1 MYQSKWRLAQNNQGF
16 TLLEALFSFTVF
28 ILLAHILLAVLFWI
42 QQMNTTYFTN
52 EEIAW
57 ELFVHDMQQTLLNVK
72 EIKLSNDSK
81 SMEVFHKDSNEVK
94 KINRSGDV
102 LRLIVNNQGNT
113 PLLIGIQNAWFT
125 WDGNYMTLS
134 VIFNNGI
141 EKERRFYV
149 QNNTQ

>member
-1 MYQSKWRLAQNNQGF
+1 MQQSKRRRVQNSQGY
-16 TLLEALFSFTVF
+16 TLVEALFSFIVF

-57 ELFVHDMQQTLLNVK
+57 ELFVHDMQQSLLNVK
-72 EIKLSNDSK
+72 ELKLSHDSK
-81 SMEVFHKDSNEVK
+81 SLEVFYTNSSDIK

-113 PLLIGIQNAWFT
+113 PLLIGIQNAWFS
-125 WDGNYMTLS
+125 WDGNYMTIS
-134 VIFNNGI
+134 VVFNNDI
-141 EKERRFYV
+141 AKERRFFV
-149 QNNTQ
+149 QNNT